1 MRKGPI
7 SREGHLSLAQYIRPT
22 SVRHLS
28 LAEHPSPAQP
38 SIGGVP
44 QPGPAYQPGAAY
56 QPGGALNPA
65 FPRMVPH
72 FCSEN
77 SPDYRIGHNMLC

>member
-28 LAEHPSPAQP
+28 LAEHPSPAQHI
-38 SIGGVP
+38 SLAQHIS
-44 QPGPAYQPGAAY
+44 PAGH
-56 QPGGALNPA
+56 LI
-65 FPRMVPH
+65 PH
-72 FCSEN
+72 F
-77 SPDYRIGHNMLC
+77 PGWFRILQ

>member
-28 LAEHPSPAQP
+28 LAEHPSPAQH
-38 SIGGVP
+38 I
-44 QPGPAYQPGAAY
+44 
-56 QPGGALNPA
+56 NPA
-65 FPRMVPH
+65 SAGYLSRAQHISLAQHISPAGHLIPH
-72 FCSEN
+72 F
-77 SPDYRIGHNMLC
+77 PGWYRIL